1 MIRRPPRSTLFPY
14 TTLFRSLPV
23 GADRVWLNA
32 FADAGDAWDPGTSP
46 QFTRLRSAGVEL
58 AGAVTVTYNLFLQL
72 RLGLAEPL
80 AAPPSGAARR
90 ARVDFAVASDLRA
103 GGPHW

>member
-46 QFTRLRSAGVEL
+46 QLTRLRSAGVEL
-58 AGAVTVTYNLFLQL
+58 AGAVTVTYNLLLQP

-80 AAPPSGAARR
+80 AAPPSGAAQR
-90 ARVDFAVASDLRA
+90 ASVYFAFASDF
-103 GGPHW
+103 